1 MGSPG
6 AARSTALQATV
17 RAAEA
22 DHARLGH
29 DRTQDRLAQIITY
42 LPRPSTPGGD
52 GRLRQTPSCPRTRCQ
67 ALALPPA
74 LAPRRAP
81 GRLQPGRWPS
91 AACPCPPPPPFLS
104 PARNSR
110 SPEARPKT
118 LLINL
123 LAATCAAACLN
134 HDAWTEERPHESHG
148 ARPARNSRARRG
160 GRVSC
165 MSSFAATAG
174 VRALATW
181 NVAGS
186 AGACPTDTPLAA
198 GEPPRAGR
206 SAMVLTAR
214 PVRVP

>member
-81 GRLQPGRWPS
+81 GRLHQGRWPS

-104 PARNSR
+104 PARTSR
-110 SPEARPKT
+110 SPEGSPQG
-118 LLINL
+118 
-123 LAATCAAACLN
+123 AADQPPCGHMRGRLPQPRRVDGRKNPLEQRRTS
-134 HDAWTEERPHESHG
+134 RSHFSGSPRRQGVLHVLSRGYRWRSG
-148 ARPARNSRARRG
+148 AGDVECWRKCG
-160 GRVSC
+160 G
-165 MSSFAATAG
+165 
-174 VRALATW
+174 
-181 NVAGS
+181 
-186 AGACPTDTPLAA
+186 
-198 GEPPRAGR
+198 
-206 SAMVLTAR
+206 
-214 PVRVP
+214 VPD